1 MLLWGLGIGIPLSMI
16 GLALS
21 YLFGWNWR
29 YSQFLGQISNTT
41 ATPLI
46 ATAQVGKIMI
56 WSRKAFL
63 QFVKTGLESVGR
75 TTLTCYLIRFILST
89 FVFYRFGLGLYG
101 YVNRFE
107 QVLTV
112 LSIWIF
118 ILIFAYRW
126 LQKFQYGP
134 IE

>member
-1 MLLWGLGIGIPLSMI
+1 MGMQ
-16 GLALS
+16 
-21 YLFGWNWR
+21 NR
-29 YSQFLGQISNTT
+29 YSPVNDRTGFILSVRLELEILTILRSNTI

-46 ATAQVGKIMI
+46 ANAYIGTIMI

-63 QFVKTGLESVGR
+63 QFVKIGLESVGR

>member
-1 MLLWGLGIGIPLSMI
+1 MGIR
-16 GLALS
+16 
-21 YLFGWNWR
+21 NR
-29 YSQFLGQISNTT
+29 YSHVNDRIGFILSVRLELEILTILRSNTI

-46 ATAQVGKIMI
+46 ATAYIGTIMI

>member
-1 MLLWGLGIGIPLSMI
+1 MGIRNRYSPVNDRIGFILSVR
-16 GLALS
+16 LELE
-21 YLFGWNWR
+21 
-29 YSQFLGQISNTT
+29 YSQFLGQISNTI

-46 ATAQVGKIMI
+46 ATAYIGAVMI

-89 FVFYRFGLGLYG
+89 FVFYRFSLGLYG

-107 QVLTV
+107 QVLIV